1 MDKLNINNNEFVI
14 KDGYLE
20 TVFLCDKQIVI
31 PEGVNVIGS
40 LSFDVNYKENEIEKY
55 FDRGLIE
62 EIILPSTLEKIE
74 TGAFKHCNLKSIKMP
89 DGLKLIGRG
98 VFATNSNLEEI
109 EMYDSIEEIESYA
122 FATKMHSVNK
132 LFKGHI
138 FDKNYYI
145 IDIPSKFIINYS
157 SFDKLDKL
165 MDLLKNSGS
174 FGSNTYK
181 LKLFK
186 SPKIEFILVG
196 PELNK
201 SETLKIYKKLLL
213 MRCNRVGF
221 VNNNE
226 MIELPGV
233 NEEIVQNEDVIDNS
247 MDTVNIDDFGVNED
261 IKEDIDNNSLDDN
274 GRGR

>member
-1 MDKLNINNNEFVI
+1 MDKLNINNSEFII

-31 PEGVNVIGS
+31 PEGVEVIGS
-40 LSFDVNYKENEIEKY
+40 LSFDVSYKENEIEKY
-55 FDRGLIE
+55 FDRGVIE

-89 DGLKLIGRG
+89 EGLKLIGRG
-98 VFATNSNLEEI
+98 AFATNSNLEEI
-109 EMYDSIEEIESYA
+109 EIYDNIEEIESYA

-157 SFDKLDKL
+157 SFEKLDKL
-165 MDLLKNSGS
+165 MEILKSSGS

-181 LKLFK
+181 FKLFK
-186 SPKIEFILVG
+186 SPKFEFVLVG

-201 SETLKIYKKLLL
+201 SEALKIYKKLLL
-213 MRCNRVGF
+213 MRCNRVCF

-226 MIELPGV
+226 KIELSGV
-233 NEEIVQNEDVIDNS
+233 SDRIIQNEDVIDDN
-247 MDTVNIDDFGVNED
+247 MNTVNIDGIKVDED
-261 IKEDIDNNSLDDN
+261 IKEDIDDNSLDN
-274 GRGR
+274 NRKSR